1 MAQTNRG
8 AFITLEGIEGVGKS
22 THRDRCEALLKAR
35 GIAVVVTREPGGT
48 DLGER
53 LREWIL
59 ESEHG
64 QLSAEVETLLM
75 FAARGYHL
83 DNVIRPALACGT
95 WVLCDR
101 FTDATF
107 AYQGSGRGVQRPL
120 LAALK
125 TAIQGELE
133 PDLTLLFDA
142 PIEVGFGRI
151 ASRSK
156 DHFEREDSAFFERVR
171 AGYAGLVRSE
181 PERFR
186 VIDATPPIDEVWAA
200 TATELERFIA
210 RFGAVAGRESA
221 R

>member
-1 MAQTNRG
+1 MTRSDRG

-22 THRDRCEALLKAR
+22 THRERCEALLKAR
-35 GIAVVVTREPGGT
+35 GIDVVVTREPGGT

-59 ESEHG
+59 ESEHAR
-64 QLSAEVETLLM
+64 LSAEVETLLM

-83 DNVIRPALACGT
+83 DNVIRPALERGT

-107 AYQGSGRGVQRPL
+107 AYQGSGRGVHRPL

-125 TAIQGELE
+125 SAIQGELE

-142 PIEVGFGRI
+142 PIEIGFGRI

-156 DHFEREDSAFFERVR
+156 DHFEREDRAFFERVR
-171 AGYAGLVRSE
+171 EGYAGLARSE
-181 PERFR
+181 PGRFR
-186 VIDATPPIDEVWAA
+186 VIDATPPIDDVWAA
-200 TATELERFIA
+200 TAIELERFIA
-210 RFGAVAGRESA
+210 RFCVATAGRSA